1 MKAIWTSLLA
11 VAVAM
16 TASDASAQ
24 KAAEPAH
31 WITTWTASPMN
42 TQPSDS
48 VWLGFYD
55 QTVREVARLSVGGDR
70 LRLRLSN
77 EFGSVPV
84 VIDSI
89 HVALAGEGGAI
100 QPETDRGVTFGG
112 KRAVTLAPG
121 APAFSDPIDFEVA
134 PLSHV
139 AVSMYFKDRAAIQSY
154 ERLIP
159 LSPPCYP
166 VLERDRRD
174 GVMTDF
180 PRSLPEFER
189 RFPDEAACAEWLL
202 ERRWGSGFACPE
214 CGHDRFWRLGR
225 KVLTLQCRA
234 CRRETSVTAGTV
246 MHRSHLPLKVWFT
259 AAWLVA
265 THKNGMSARQLWLQL
280 GLGSYKSAWLL
291 LRKLRAAMVDPDR
304 EPLAGLVEV
313 DETSLPFR
321 GGGEPARPG
330 RSHEGKLLIAGAV
343 EIEGKGPGR
352 TRLAVIGD
360 YAAASLGGFVGAN
373 VADGSTVVS
382 DGWSGYAKLKDV
394 KHDPRVVGDAPA
406 HLILPWV
413 HRVFA
418 NAKRWALGVYHGLR
432 EEHLQAYLDEFVF
445 RLYGA
450 SGVKL

>member
-1 MKAIWTSLLA
+1 MPLAWVAISQAARDQVRRPRWLPCSTVPA
-11 VAVAM
+11 V
-16 TASDASAQ
+16 TETWRSQ
-24 KAAEPAH
+24 AAH
-31 WITTWTASPMN
+31 CKVSRSRLSSQASPWPQAGQRN
-42 TQPSDS
+42 PSGHRFAS
-48 VWLGFYD
+48 SQRAQAASSGN
-55 QTVREVARLSVGGDR
+55 RA
-70 LRLRLSN
+70 SN
-77 EFGSVPV
+77 SGS
-84 VIDSI
+84 
-89 HVALAGEGGAI
+89 
-100 QPETDRGVTFGG
+100 DRGSSVIHPPP
-112 KRAVTLAPG
+112 KRSGTTY
-121 APAFSDPIDFEVA
+121 SVA
-134 PLSHV
+134 GTKGMSH
-139 AVSMYFKDRAAIQSY
+139 SR
-154 ERLIP
+154 EWLIP
-159 LSPPCYP
+159 LSPTCYP

-291 LRKLRAAMVDPDR
+291 LRKLRAAMVDPNR
-304 EPLAGLVEV
+304 EPLGGLVEV

-321 GGGEPARPG
+321 SGGEPARPG

-445 RLYGA
+445 RFNRRRTPQAAFARLLGLAVTIGPHPYDALVAMG
-450 SGVKL
+450 SKG